1 MALCRQRHVRAEHL
15 AATTPMPWKRCSH
28 EHLVL
33 VATFI
38 DHARLTRGWLQ
49 LLTSEPI
56 PDIETTAAEQA
67 AAT

>member
-1 MALCRQRHVRAEHL
+1 M
-15 AATTPMPWKRCSH
+15 
-28 EHLVL
+28 L

-56 PDIETTAAEQA
+56 PDIETTAAAPA
-67 AAT
+67 AATEQSTLTDEAGV

>member
-1 MALCRQRHVRAEHL
+1 MYVPSTSPPRHRCRGR
-15 AATTPMPWKRCSH
+15 RCSH